1 MREMGS
7 DTEDQPAGACST
19 NQIEDIGRY
28 RRFSEL
34 LMPFDT
40 LHKLLN
46 DDEFR

>member
-1 MREMGS
+1 MRTMGS
-7 DTEDQPAGACST
+7 NTEDQPASTCST

-28 RRFSEL
+28 GRFIEL